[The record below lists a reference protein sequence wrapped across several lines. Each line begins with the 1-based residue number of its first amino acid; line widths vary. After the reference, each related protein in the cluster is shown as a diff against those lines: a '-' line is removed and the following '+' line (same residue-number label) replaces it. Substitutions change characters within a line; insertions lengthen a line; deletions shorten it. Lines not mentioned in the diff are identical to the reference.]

1 MFTGIVKDIGVVKS
15 VTPRGNGLRLR
26 IESHSE
32 DMRDLAVDESVA
44 LSGACQTVV
53 AVQGNTFEVDTV
65 EETLKKTTLG
75 SWHVGTKVNL
85 ERALRASDRMGGHY
99 VQGHVDCVGEILE
112 LRELSASWLCKI
124 MFDPQFEPYI
134 VPIGSIAVDGISLTV
149 ADLQRNV
156 FSVAIIPYTYEHT
169 TLKERK
175 AGDKV
180 NLEFDILGKY
190 LAKQVQAFLQ
200 NANLSREPLSE
211 ARLKELGYL

>member
-1 MFTGIVKDIGVVKS
+1 MFTGIVKDVGVVKD
-15 VTPRGNGLRLR
+15 VARRGNGLRLR
-26 IESHSE
+26 VAYQSE
-32 DMRDLAVDESVA
+32 QMRDLEIDESVS

-53 AVQGNTFEVDTV
+53 AVHSDAFEVDTV

-75 SWHVGTKVNL
+75 SWRVGTKVNL
-85 ERALRASDRMGGHY
+85 ERALRAGDRMGGHY
-99 VQGHVDCVGEILE
+99 VQGHVDCVGEIIE
-112 LRELSASWLCKI
+112 MREQSASWLCKV

-156 FSVAIIPYTYEHT
+156 FTVAIIPYTYEHT

-190 LAKQVQAFLQ
+190 IAKQTQAFLQ
-200 NANLSREPLSE
+200 NANSPREPLTE
-211 ARLKELGYL
+211 ARLKALGY